1 MSKIAIMQP
10 YLFPYI
16 GYWQLINAVDIFVI
30 LDDVNYINKGFI
42 NRNFL
47 LINNQKFK
55 FTLELKSA
63 SQNKLIKDINI
74 GNNSEK
80 ILKTI
85 LFAYRK
91 SPYFENAY
99 DIVKESLEGI
109 NGSNLS
115 DILFNSISKVNS
127 YLGIKTKLSRS
138 SDIIPKNNL
147 KGQDKIIEICKN
159 LNASSYLNNISGAK
173 LYSSSDFKKND
184 IQLKFIKAKITR
196 YKQFNNNF
204 VPNLSFI
211 DLAMFNDADQ
221 IKDMLLNY
229 DIF

>member
-1 MSKIAIMQP
+1 MQP

-63 SQNKLIKDINI
+63 SQNKIIKDIII

-99 DIVKESLEGI
+99 DLVRESLEGI

-115 DILFNSISKVNS
+115 DVLFNSISKVNS
-127 YLGIKTKLSRS
+127 YLRIKTKIFRSRDL
-138 SDIIPKNNL
+138 DINKNL
-147 KGQDKIIEICKN
+147 KGQDKIIQICKS
-159 LNASSYLNNISGAK
+159 LNSSHYINNISGSR
-173 LYSSSDFKKND
+173 LYDPFTFSKNE
-184 IQLKFIKAKITR
+184 IGLNFLKAKVIE
-196 YKQFNNNF
+196 YKQFNNDF
-204 VPNLSFI
+204 VPYLSII
-211 DLAMFNDADQ
+211 DLLMFNNLE
-221 IKDMLLNY
+221 KTRKMLLNY
-229 DIF
+229 EIS